1 MVWEST
7 YLDQWCSQMTLY
19 HVVMM
24 RYTWQSTW
32 IPRWALEKILR
43 TELQRVHHFKYL
55 ISSVQ
60 ETGCKAT
67 KIIPRV
73 SAAWMKRKRRS
84 GALFD
89 RRMAVKLKGKVYKTV
104 VRPALLYGAE
114 AWATSGGQEARL
126 QVNEMKMLRW
136 MTRRDMIRNEHIAGT
151 TRVVQASKKITE
163 KRLKWYGHVRR
174 MKEEHMV
181 RRMLD
186 VYIPGKI
193 RRGRPNLG

>member
-1 MVWEST
+1 M
-7 YLDQWCSQMTLY
+7 
-19 HVVMM
+19 
-24 RYTWQSTW
+24 
-32 IPRWALEKILR
+32 
-43 TELQRVHHFKYL
+43 HHFKYL

-73 SAAWMKRKRRS
+73 SAAWMNRKRRS

-89 RRMAVKLKGKVYKTV
+89 RRMAVKLKGKVYITV

-136 MTRRDMIRNEHIAGT
+136 MTRRVFRQFVFIRAIA
-151 TRVVQASKKITE
+151 
-163 KRLKWYGHVRR
+163 HVLVATV
-174 MKEEHMV
+174 E
-181 RRMLD
+181 
-186 VYIPGKI
+186 
-193 RRGRPNLG
+193 